1 VKKLVPEHT
10 YVHDRRLKHRKFWLL
25 WIIVVALP
33 IIAFI
38 YWRSNGIP
46 VAIAPSKRPA
56 QPVAKAS
63 PSIQPGDVVGIDSVQ
78 DLTPAQTLALAR
90 QNYGNYTL
98 PVTTGITK
106 ITFRYR
112 SELPTGQMIVIYARA
127 YLPTDPAKNLP
138 IFAFAPGT
146 TGIGDACAASLENV
160 KLANWGDYDSHM
172 AMYASQGYAAV
183 TTDYE
188 GMRDPA
194 RIHHYMVGVLEGR
207 AVLDSIRALEQLPQ
221 AKGRLDPSSTFLG
234 GYSQGGHAAFW
245 ADKIAASYAPSVKP
259 KGVVGFGPVM
269 SVSETLTDIMHGA
282 DIDWFGPYVLYS
294 YADYY
299 KTPFPIDQIL
309 EPTYAASLDTAVP
322 SHCIDTDLTYWGHIP
337 SAVYTPQ
344 FMQAMTTNQIGTAFP
359 QLQQELDANAVGAD
373 DTTSAK
379 LINSGAFDNVV
390 LPAQQKTAAQVLC
403 GSSKGP
409 VDLSI
414 YPKATHYDTMVLSL
428 ASTLNWMKQLRDN
441 QPVTSTCSTSQ

>member
-1 VKKLVPEHT
+1 VKKMVPEHS
-10 YVHDRRLKHRKFWLL
+10 YVHDRRMKHRRYWLL
-25 WIIVVALP
+25 WVIAIALP
-33 IIAFI
+33 VFAFI
-38 YWRSNGIP
+38 YWQMGGVP
-46 VAIAPSKRPA
+46 VATAP
-56 QPVAKAS
+56 AKAPAKTTAKAVS
-63 PSIQPGDVVGIDSVQ
+63 VPQPGELIGVDSVEN
-78 DLTPAQTLALAR
+78 LNAVQTMSLAR
-90 QNYGNYTL
+90 QNYGDYTL
-98 PVTTGITK
+98 PITTGVTK

-112 SELPTGQMIVIYARA
+112 SELPNGQLITIYARA
-127 YLPTDPAKNLP
+127 YLPTEPAKNLP

-146 TGIGDACAASLENV
+146 TGIGDSCAASLENV
-160 KLANWGDYDSHM
+160 KVANWGDYDSHM

-188 GMRDPA
+188 GMRDPT

-221 AKGRLDPSSTFLG
+221 AKGRLDPTNTFLA

-245 ADKIAASYAPSVKP
+245 ADKIASSYSPDIKP

-282 DIDWFGPYVLYS
+282 NIDWFGPYVLYS

-309 EPTYAASLDTAVP
+309 QPTFAASLDTAVP

-337 SAVYTPQ
+337 SAVYTPE
-344 FMQAMTTNQIGTAFP
+344 FTQAMATNQIATDFP
-359 QLQQELDANAVGAD
+359 ILQHELDINAVGQD
-373 DTTSAK
+373 PTTSAK
-379 LINSGAFDNVV
+379 LINSGGEDNVL
-390 LPAQQKTAAQVLC
+390 LPVQQKAAAQVLC

-414 YPKATHYDTMVLSL
+414 YPKATHYDTMIESL
-428 ASTLNWMKQLRDN
+428 ASTIKWMRQLTAG
-441 QPVTSTCSTSQ
+441 QPVISTCPG